1 MAVTAIW
8 HVSSRIGKALD
19 YVMNPEKTVE
29 KPENSPD
36 AIAARKAVGD
46 VLDYAENSDKTEKMM
61 YVTGINCT
69 PETALEEFM
78 ETKRYWGKTGGR
90 LAYHGYQ
97 AFLEGDGEISAETAH
112 EIGVKLAQELW
123 GDRFEVVVATH
134 LNTGHYHSHFVI
146 NSVSFMDG

>member
-61 YVTGINCT
+61 Y
-69 PETALEEFM
+69 P
-78 ETKRYWGKTGGR
+78 
-90 LAYHGYQ
+90 
-97 AFLEGDGEISAETAH
+97 FLFYYYNMLCDNDSGNDPG
-112 EIGVKLAQELW
+112 
-123 GDRFEVVVATH
+123 
-134 LNTGHYHSHFVI
+134 
-146 NSVSFMDG
+146 

>member
-46 VLDYAENSDKTEKMM
+46 VLDYAENSDKTEKND
-61 YVTGINCT
+61 VRHRNQLHTRNCT
-69 PETALEEFM
+69 
-78 ETKRYWGKTGGR
+78 
-90 LAYHGYQ
+90 
-97 AFLEGDGEISAETAH
+97 
-112 EIGVKLAQELW
+112 
-123 GDRFEVVVATH
+123 
-134 LNTGHYHSHFVI
+134 
-146 NSVSFMDG
+146 